1 MELSKNNKIII
12 ISIISVMIL
21 FPLLFV
27 APEVYS
33 STNHPEG
40 VVEQP
45 SFLTDESPNFIL
57 IILDGVGTDVML
69 DEEMM
74 PMLNNQLDDYA
85 KLSVTTGPLTLSA
98 TCVKEMMTGVPND
111 PVDGLNNF
119 DLKHPGGL
127 DPWILAANDPNRE
140 VVMIGSYVMG
150 NMYDSTEG
158 IEFIYTFKGHSDYYE
173 GDDETYDLVMSITEN
188 ATHDTI
194 SAHFSGPDK
203 VGHTW
208 GIDSNQYFEKMLD
221 IDQQIHE
228 IVEALGNDWNIIIT
242 ADHGMTDSGTH
253 GSAELVTRDVTA
265 LVKGPSIDHRTEGVS
280 KQRDLSALTNVLL
293 NQPMPIQLN
302 GRIPIEIL
310 AYSEAEKAEIEQWN
324 WEAAK
329 QRYIFFNGNS
339 DQLSESINWEL
350 VDKETK
356 FDKTPNK
363 SITYAIWMMA
373 IVGCIYIFKPQM
385 SNGRIFALECITF
398 ASFVS
403 LLVYSQDRL
412 DFSAMIPRGIG
423 AACAV
428 YVSSIALSEFIPKEK
443 KSLESRQIF
452 SILIS
457 PIIIPYLVVGI
468 YLFTF
473 DISKSILLGTMFWC
487 ITYPLYRFQFNQKED
502 TEYRFSNGFYWMMA
516 LACLSFSGLRLW
528 FTLVPMLFFAIKSLV
543 DYLRGRSNLIDNLQ
557 TMILSVL
564 LLFSIL
570 FVNNRITGYH
580 VMNKILRMGWPND
593 TLSILIHILALV
605 AAVMVS
611 GLISKSKI
619 KIKTLSIYTVLC
631 LMAYLTLVFESTNF
645 DRMILVILIG
655 GYGVSIKYS
664 LSQKKSIFGKDLL
677 KIIITCHILVIWGV
691 WGAFVVLLLLPC
703 VTILLDRFSLK
714 FPENQSIS
722 KTPNWFL
729 AQALTP
735 WMIWI
740 LWWTLLGQVNG
751 IQTCAEGICPHP
763 RELDLGRVQVRG
775 GYFGDRINPDLNWMI
790 LMISSPIIIISCWL
804 IYLVKDSGMSLKP
817 YIFCQILLV
826 VGSLNILAFSTD
838 SPRLLFSVTWN
849 LVFAILQVMFAI
861 VAVFI
866 SKITFGFSSSSDENR
881 LYSYGGRAEI

>member
-1 MELSKNNKIII
+1 MDLSRNNKIII
-12 ISIISVMIL
+12 ISTISVMIL

-33 STNHPEG
+33 TTNHPEG

-45 SFLTDESPNFIL
+45 SFLTDKSPDFIL

-74 PMLNNQLDDYA
+74 PLLNEQRENYA
-85 KLSVTTGPLTLSA
+85 ELSVTTGPLTLSA

-127 DPWILAANDPNRE
+127 DPWILAANDPDRD

-173 GDDETYDLVMSITEN
+173 GDDETYDLVMSINQNT
-188 ATHDTI
+188 TYDTI
-194 SAHFSGPDK
+194 AAHFSGPDK

-208 GIDSNQYFEKMLD
+208 GIDSNEYFEKMLD
-221 IDQQIHE
+221 IDQQVHE

-253 GSAELVTRDVTA
+253 GSAEQVTRDVTA
-265 LVKGPSIDHRTEGVS
+265 LVKGPSIDNRAEGVS
-280 KQRDLSALTNVLL
+280 KQRDLSALTTVLL
-293 NQPMPIQLN
+293 NQPLPIQLN
-302 GRIPIEIL
+302 GRIPVEIL
-310 AYSEAEKAEIEQWN
+310 ANSDAEKSAIEQWN
-324 WEAAK
+324 WEAAS
-329 QRYIFFNGNS
+329 QRYSFFNGNS
-339 DQLSESINWEL
+339 DQLSESINWDL
-350 VDKETK
+350 VEQETK

-363 SITYAIWMMA
+363 AVTYFMWALAILC
-373 IVGCIYIFKPQM
+373 CIYIFKPQM
-385 SNGRIFALECITF
+385 SIGRIFALECITF

-443 KSLESRQIF
+443 KSQESRQIF

-457 PIIIPYLVVGI
+457 PIIVPYFVAGI
-468 YLFTF
+468 YLFTL
-473 DISKSILLGTMFWC
+473 DISKSILLGTMIWC
-487 ITYPLYRFQFNQKED
+487 ITYPLYNFQFNQREVSN
-502 TEYRFSNGFYWMMA
+502 YRFSNGFYWMMA

-528 FTLVPMLFFAIKSLV
+528 FTLVPMLFFAVKSVV
-543 DYLRGRSNLIDNLQ
+543 DYVRGRSELVDNMQ

-564 LLFSIL
+564 LLISIL

-580 VMNKILRMGWPND
+580 VMNKMLRLGWPEGM
-593 TLSILIHILALV
+593 LSISVHILVLFIAVNVSNYIAKSKLNIRTSFTHIALSV
-605 AAVMVS
+605 AAY
-611 GLISKSKI
+611 
-619 KIKTLSIYTVLC
+619 LS
-631 LMAYLTLVFESTNF
+631 LVFESTNF
-645 DRMILVILIG
+645 DRIILVILLA
-655 GYGVSIKYS
+655 GYGVAIKGS
-664 LSQKKSIFGKDLL
+664 LNKNTSVIGNDLL
-677 KIIITCHILVIWGV
+677 KIMIACHTLVIWGV
-691 WGAFVVLLLLPC
+691 WGAAIVLLLLPC
-703 VTILLDRFSLK
+703 IAILLNRFSFM
-714 FPENQSIS
+714 FPKETSTM
-722 KTPNWFL
+722 TPNWFL

-775 GYFGDRINPDLNWMI
+775 GYFGDRINPDLTWMI
-790 LMISSPIIIISCWL
+790 MMISSPIIIVSCWL
-804 IYLVKDSGMSLKP
+804 IYLVKNSGMSLKP
-817 YIFCQILLV
+817 YIYCQLLLV
-826 VGSLNILAFSTD
+826 VGSLNILAFSAD

-849 LVFAILQVMFAI
+849 LVFAILQIMFAI

-866 SKITFGFSSSSDENR
+866 WKLTSSVSPTLVENNQHR
-881 LYSYGGRAEI
+881 YGGRAEI

>member
-1 MELSKNNKIII
+1 MDLSRNNKIII
-12 ISIISVMIL
+12 VSTISVMIL

-27 APEVYS
+27 APQVYS
-33 STNHPEG
+33 ATNHPEG

-45 SFLTDESPNFIL
+45 SFLTDKSPNFIL

-74 PMLNNQLDDYA
+74 PLLNEQRENYA
-85 KLSVTTGPLTLSA
+85 ELSVTTGPLTLSA

-127 DPWILAANDPNRE
+127 DPWILAANDPDRD

-173 GDDETYDLVMSITEN
+173 GDYETYDLVMSINEN
-188 ATHDTI
+188 ATYDTI
-194 SAHFSGPDK
+194 AAHFSGPDK

-208 GIDSNQYFEKMLD
+208 GIDSNEYFEKMLD
-221 IDQQIHE
+221 IDQQVHE

-265 LVKGPSIDHRTEGVS
+265 LVKGPSIDNRAEGDS
-280 KQRDLSALTNVLL
+280 KQRDLSALTTVLL
-293 NQPMPIQLN
+293 NQPLPIQLN
-302 GRIPIEIL
+302 GRIPVEIL
-310 AYSEAEKAEIEQWN
+310 TNSDAEKSAIEQWN
-324 WEAAK
+324 WEAAS
-329 QRYIFFNGNS
+329 QRYSFFNGNS
-339 DQLSESINWEL
+339 DQLTESINWDL
-350 VDKETK
+350 VEQETK

-363 SITYAIWMMA
+363 AVTYFMWALAILC
-373 IVGCIYIFKPQM
+373 CIYIFKPQM
-385 SNGRIFALECITF
+385 SIGRIFALECITF

-443 KSLESRQIF
+443 KSQESRQIF

-457 PIIIPYLVVGI
+457 PIIVPYIIAGI
-468 YLFTF
+468 YIFTL
-473 DISKSILLGTMFWC
+473 DISKSILLGTMLWC
-487 ITYPLYRFQFNQKED
+487 ITYPLYKFQFNQREVSD
-502 TEYRFSNGFYWMMA
+502 YRFSNGFYWMMA

-528 FTLVPMLFFAIKSLV
+528 FTLVPMLFFAVKSVV
-543 DYLRGRSNLIDNLQ
+543 DYVRGRSELVDNMQ

-564 LLFSIL
+564 LLISIL

-580 VMNKILRMGWPND
+580 VMNKMLRMGWPESM
-593 TLSILIHILALV
+593 LSISMHALVLV
-605 AAVMVS
+605 AAVYLS
-611 GLISKSKI
+611 NYIANSKLNI
-619 KIKTLSIYTVLC
+619 KKSTTYALLSIA
-631 LMAYLTLVFESTNF
+631 AYLSLVFESTNF
-645 DRMILVILIG
+645 DRIILVILLS
-655 GYGVSIKYS
+655 GYGVAIKGS
-664 LSQKKSIFGKDLL
+664 LNKNTSVIGNDLL
-677 KIIITCHILVIWGV
+677 KIIIACHTLVIWGV
-691 WGAFVVLLLLPC
+691 WGAVIVLLLLPC
-703 VTILLDRFSLK
+703 IAILLNRFRSI
-714 FPENQSIS
+714 FPDETST

-751 IQTCAEGICPHP
+751 IQTCLEGICPHP
-763 RELDLGRVQVRG
+763 RELDLGRIQVRG
-775 GYFGDRINPDLNWMI
+775 GYFGDRINPDLTWMI
-790 LMISSPIIIISCWL
+790 LMISSPIIIVSCWL
-804 IYLVKDSGMSLKP
+804 IYLVKNSGMSLKP
-817 YIFCQILLV
+817 YIYCQVLLV
-826 VGSLNILAFSTD
+826 VGSLNVLAFSAD

-849 LVFAILQVMFAI
+849 LVFAILQIMFAL
-861 VAVFI
+861 VAVLIWKLTSSVSPTSVEI
-866 SKITFGFSSSSDENR
+866 SQHRN
-881 LYSYGGRAEI
+881 GGRAEI

>member
-1 MELSKNNKIII
+1 MDLSRNNKIII
-12 ISIISVMIL
+12 ILTISVMIL

-33 STNHPEG
+33 TTNHPEG

-45 SFLTDESPNFIL
+45 SFLTDKSPNFIL

-74 PMLNNQLDDYA
+74 PLLNEQRENYA
-85 KLSVTTGPLTLSA
+85 ELSVTTGPLTLSA

-127 DPWILAANDPNRE
+127 DPWILAANDPDRD

-173 GDDETYDLVMSITEN
+173 GDDETYDLVMSINEN
-188 ATHDTI
+188 ATYDTI
-194 SAHFSGPDK
+194 AAHFSGPDK

-208 GIDSNQYFEKMLD
+208 GIDSNEYFEKMLD
-221 IDQQIHE
+221 IDQQVHE

-265 LVKGPSIDHRTEGVS
+265 LVKGPSIENRAEGVS
-280 KQRDLSALTNVLL
+280 KQRDLSALTTVLL
-293 NQPMPIQLN
+293 NQPLPIQLN
-302 GRIPIEIL
+302 GRIPVEIL
-310 AYSEAEKAEIEQWN
+310 ANSDAEKFAIEQWN
-324 WEAAK
+324 WEAAS
-329 QRYIFFNGNS
+329 QRYSFFNGNS

-350 VDKETK
+350 VEQETK

-363 SITYAIWMMA
+363 AVTYFMWALAILC
-373 IVGCIYIFKPQM
+373 CIYIFKPQM
-385 SNGRIFALECITF
+385 SIGRIFALECITF

-443 KSLESRQIF
+443 KSQESRQIF
-452 SILIS
+452 SFLIS
-457 PIIIPYLVVGI
+457 PIIIPYIIAGI
-468 YLFTF
+468 YLFTL
-473 DISKSILLGTMFWC
+473 DISKSILLGTMLWC
-487 ITYPLYRFQFNQKED
+487 ITYPLYNFQFNQREVSD
-502 TEYRFSNGFYWMMA
+502 YRFSNGFYWMMA

-528 FTLVPMLFFAIKSLV
+528 FTLVPMLFFAVKSVV
-543 DYLRGRSNLIDNLQ
+543 DYVRGRSELVDNMQ

-564 LLFSIL
+564 LLISIL

-580 VMNKILRMGWPND
+580 VMNKMLRLGWPEGM
-593 TLSILIHILALV
+593 LSISVHVLV
-605 AAVMVS
+605 LFIAVNVS
-611 GLISKSKI
+611 NYIAKSKLNI
-619 KIKTLSIYTVLC
+619 RTSSTHIALSTA
-631 LMAYLTLVFESTNF
+631 AYLSLVFESTNF
-645 DRMILVILIG
+645 DRIILVILLA
-655 GYGVSIKYS
+655 GYGVAIKGS
-664 LSQKKSIFGKDLL
+664 LNKNTSVIGNDLL
-677 KIIITCHILVIWGV
+677 KIIIACHTLVIWGV
-691 WGAFVVLLLLPC
+691 WGAVIVLLLLPC
-703 VTILLDRFSLK
+703 IAILLNRFSFM
-714 FPENQSIS
+714 FPKETSTM
-722 KTPNWFL
+722 TPNWFL

-775 GYFGDRINPDLNWMI
+775 GYFGDRINPDLTWMI
-790 LMISSPIIIISCWL
+790 MMISSPIIIVSCWL
-804 IYLVKDSGMSLKP
+804 IYLVKNSGMSLKP
-817 YIFCQILLV
+817 YIYCQLLLV
-826 VGSLNILAFSTD
+826 VGSLNILAFSAD

-849 LVFAILQVMFAI
+849 LVFAILQIMFAI

-866 SKITFGFSSSSDENR
+866 WKLTSSVSPTLVENNQHR
-881 LYSYGGRAEI
+881 YGGRAEI

>member
-1 MELSKNNKIII
+1 MDLSKDNKVIII
-12 ISIISVMIL
+12 VTLSIMIL

-40 VVEQP
+40 VIEQP
-45 SFLTDESPNFIL
+45 SFLKDESPNFIL

-74 PMLNNQLDDYA
+74 PLLNQHRKNYA

-119 DLKHPGGL
+119 DLTHPGGL
-127 DPWILAANDPNRE
+127 DPWILAANDPNRD

-173 GDDETYDLVMSITEN
+173 GDDETYDLVMSINEN
-188 ATHDTI
+188 GTHDTI
-194 SAHFSGPDK
+194 AAHFSGPDK

-208 GIDSNQYFEKMLD
+208 GIDSTEYFEKMLD
-221 IDQQIHE
+221 VDQQVHE
-228 IVEALGNDWNIIIT
+228 IVKALGNDWNVIIT

-265 LVKGPSIDHRTEGVS
+265 LVKGPNIDHRAEGVS
-280 KQRDLSALTNVLL
+280 MQRDLSALTNVLL

-302 GRIPIEIL
+302 GRIPVEIL
-310 AYSEAEKAEIEQWN
+310 ANSDAEKSAIEQWN
-324 WEAAK
+324 WEAAT
-329 QRYIFFNGNS
+329 QRYSFFNGNS
-339 DQLSESINWEL
+339 DQLSESINWDL
-350 VDKETK
+350 VEQETK

-363 SITYAIWMMA
+363 VVTYFIWVLAILC
-373 IVGCIYIFKPQM
+373 CIYIFKPQM
-385 SNGRIFALECITF
+385 STGRLFALECITF

-403 LLVYSQDRL
+403 VLVYSQDRL

-428 YVSSIALSEFIPKEK
+428 YLSSIALSEFIDKEK
-443 KSLESRQIF
+443 KSSESRQIF

-457 PIIIPYLVVGI
+457 PMVIPYLIAGI

-473 DISKSILLGTMFWC
+473 DISKSILLGTMLWC
-487 ITYPLYRFQFNQKED
+487 ITYPLYKFQFNQKGELGH
-502 TEYRFSNGFYWMMA
+502 RFSNGFYWMMA

-528 FTLVPMLFFAIKSLV
+528 FTLIPMLFFAVKSVL
-543 DYLRGRSNLIDNLQ
+543 DYLRGRSNLVDNMQ

-564 LLFSIL
+564 LTLSIL

-580 VMNKILRMGWPND
+580 VMNKILRLGWPEGIS
-593 TLSILIHILALV
+593 SIFVHALVLV
-605 AAVMVS
+605 AAVNVS
-611 GLISKSKI
+611 NYIANSKLNTRKSTTY
-619 KIKTLSIYTVLC
+619 TLLSVA
-631 LMAYLTLVFESTNF
+631 AYLSLVFESTNF
-645 DRMILVILIG
+645 DRIILLILLIG
-655 GYGVSIKYS
+655 YGFGIKTSLNKNTSVS
-664 LSQKKSIFGKDLL
+664 GNDLL
-677 KIIITCHILVIWGV
+677 RMIIACHMLVIWGV
-691 WGAFVVLLLLPC
+691 WGAIIVLLLLPC
-703 VTILLDRFSLK
+703 IAILLNRFRFM
-714 FPENQSIS
+714 FPGETFS

-775 GYFGDRINPDLNWMI
+775 GYFGDRINPGLNWMI
-790 LMISSPIIIISCWL
+790 LMISSPIMIVSCWL

-817 YIFCQILLV
+817 YIYCQVLLV
-826 VGSLNILAFSTD
+826 VGSLNVLAFSAD

-849 LVFAILQVMFAI
+849 LVFAILQIMFAI

-866 SKITFGFSSSSDENR
+866 WKLTSSVSPTLVENNHLR
-881 LYSYGGRAEI
+881 YGGRAEI